1 MAETPE
7 TPRLTTEDRIAEVR
21 EAETGTEESD
31 PRTAQL
37 KQRLE
42 AVNLRIAAATAAA
55 GRSDNAPQLIVV
67 TKFHAADD
75 VRRLASLGVS
85 DFGENRDQEASEKA
99 AALSELDV
107 RWHFVGQLQS
117 KKSKNVVRYAHAVHS
132 VDRPQLV
139 ETLGRAMAAEQEKS
153 GRSPLECFIQVSLE
167 DDAGAH
173 RGGAAPADVP
183 LLADQLEAAS
193 GLRLAGVMAVAP
205 LGADPERAFARLA
218 EISARLR
225 AVHPTAKGVSAGM
238 SQDLE
243 SAIRYGATHLRI
255 GSDILGSRPAVR

>member
-7 TPRLTTEDRIAEVR
+7 T
-21 EAETGTEESD
+21 D
-31 PRTAQL
+31 PRTARL
-37 KQRLE
+37 RQRLE
-42 AVNLRIAAATAAA
+42 AVNLRIAEATAAA
-55 GRSDNAPQLIVV
+55 GRGDNAPRLIVV
-67 TKFHAADD
+67 TKFHPADD
-75 VRRLASLGVS
+75 IRRLAALGVS

-99 AALSELDV
+99 DALSGLDV

-139 ETLGRAMAAEQEKS
+139 EALGRAMAAEREKS
-153 GRSPLECFIQVSLE
+153 GRDPLECFIQVSLE
-167 DDAGAH
+167 NDAGTH
-173 RGGAAPADVP
+173 RGGAAPVDVP
-183 LLADQLEAAS
+183 LLADQVEAAG
-193 GLRLAGVMAVAP
+193 GLQLAGVMAVAP
-205 LGADPERAFARLA
+205 LGAEPDRAFAQLA

-225 AVHPTAKGVSAGM
+225 MDHPAADGISAGM

-243 SAIRYGATHLRI
+243 SAISHGATHLRI